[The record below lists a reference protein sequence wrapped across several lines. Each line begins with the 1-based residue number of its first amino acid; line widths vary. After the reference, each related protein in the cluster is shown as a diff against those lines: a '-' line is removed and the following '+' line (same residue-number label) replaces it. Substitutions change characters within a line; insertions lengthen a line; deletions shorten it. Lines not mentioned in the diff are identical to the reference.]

1 MTTFVFANNVNTTL
15 AAAASNTATT
25 LTLASSTGLPS
36 LSAGEIMPLT
46 LNDAATGL
54 IYEIVY
60 VTAISGVT
68 LTVERAQEGTGAQS
82 WSIGDYAFSTN
93 TADTTAPVNG
103 NPANAFE
110 TSTATAG
117 DNSNLAASTAFVHAT
132 LPGTSQTMQNMTS
145 SRAMSTVYTNNE
157 PNPIVVGVYG
167 TMNTSSTAMLA
178 VLNGYTAVPLTGSQ
192 VQSLPG
198 DSSLIFEVPAGWT
211 YEVYPSSGSVTA
223 FTWME
228 RR

>member
-1 MTTFVFANNVNTTL
+1 MTTFVFANNVDTTL

-25 LTLASSTGLPS
+25 LTLASSTGLPT

-54 IYEIVY
+54 VYEIVY

-82 WSIGDYAFSTN
+82 WAIGDYAYSTN

-117 DNSNLAASTAFVHAT
+117 DNSTLAATTAFVSALVGGTTTAASSIGASGYQKFPSGLILQWGTYTFSSSTTTTVTYPLAFPVAALQYGAFLPNVSGSLVAT
-132 LPGTSQTMQNMTS
+132 
-145 SRAMSTVYTNNE
+145 
-157 PNPIVVGVYG
+157 
-167 TMNTSSTAMLA
+167 TSSTLTTLSLA
-178 VLNGYTAVPLTGSQ
+178 ANSALSASGTWFAVGH
-192 VQSLPG
+192 
-198 DSSLIFEVPAGWT
+198 
-211 YEVYPSSGSVTA
+211 
-223 FTWME
+223 
-228 RR
+228 